1 MLKKRKISVYSDLKT
16 GFFCKFFLFLGL
28 ILLIFYIIQRIIPL
42 IAVKENI
49 LGIILAFSILFLG
62 TGIIVYFFNCQ
73 FAKLAEIANEIE
85 HGEESENLKKEKN
98 KEKR

>member
-1 MLKKRKISVYSDLKT
+1 MLKKRNISVYSDYKT

-28 ILLIFYIIQRIIPL
+28 ILLIFYIIQRIIPI
-42 IAVKENI
+42 IAINENI

-62 TGIIVYFFNCQ
+62 IGIIVFFFNCQ
-73 FAKLAEIANEIE
+73 FAKLADIANEIE
-85 HGEESENLKKEKN
+85 HGDESENLKKEIN

>member
-1 MLKKRKISVYSDLKT
+1 MLKKRNISVYSDFKT

-28 ILLIFYIIQRIIPL
+28 ILLIFYIIQWIIPS
-42 IAVKENI
+42 IVINENI

-62 TGIIVYFFNCQ
+62 IGIILYFFNCQ
-73 FAKLAEIANEIE
+73 IAKLAEIANEIE
-85 HGEESENLKKEKN
+85 HGDEPENHKKVIS